1 MTSDR
6 PKKSFLILCTLR
18 IGDIL
23 LATPLM
29 RSLRKAYPDS
39 RIDVLVLKGMAG
51 VLEGNPDI
59 DGIIESPHRTTLW
72 TRLREWRSLWRRYTH
87 ALSPVSSDRA
97 RFYAFVAAP
106 QRLGFINS
114 HTSSFSRRLLTHTF
128 LFDDETQHTVP
139 HNLRLLEP
147 LGIPPDCTVVPPSA
161 KGTLPLPLHEKKYA
175 VVHPYP
181 KFTYKSWPLENWIQL
196 VREIQK
202 NALLVVLTGSCAP
215 DEMAV
220 VREISHHTT
229 ALNLAGTL
237 SLAETADLIRKAQFF
252 VGPDT
257 GITHMAA
264 ATGIPTLTLFGPT
277 NPVKWG
283 PWPATQDCAQQPW
296 HRQGSQ
302 HRGNVWI
309 IQGSGPC
316 VPCHQEGCDRHAL
329 SKSLCLENLPVSAV
343 LEIIQTLALQP

>member
-1 MTSDR
+1 MTSDL

-23 LATPLM
+23 LTTPLL

-39 RIDVLVLKGMAG
+39 RIDVLVLKGMAS

-59 DGIIESPHRTTLW
+59 DEIIETPHRTTLGS
-72 TRLREWRSLWRRYTH
+72 RIKEWRALWRRYTH

-97 RFYAFVAAP
+97 RLYAFVAAP
-106 QRLGFINS
+106 LRLGFINP
-114 HTSSFSRRLLTHTF
+114 HTSSLSRRLLTHAL
-128 LFDDETQHTVP
+128 LFDDETLHTVP

-147 LGIPPDCTVVPPSA
+147 LGIPPDCTVVPPTAGGSIPV
-161 KGTLPLPLHEKKYA
+161 LPKMYA
-175 VVHPYP
+175 VLHPYP
-181 KFTYKSWPLENWIQL
+181 KFTYKSWPLENWVTLIQEL
-196 VREIQK
+196 QK
-202 NALLVVLTGSCAP
+202 RSIPVVLTGSRALE
-215 DEMAV
+215 EMNV
-220 VREISHHTT
+220 VQEIARRTT
-229 ALNLAGTL
+229 ALNMAGTL
-237 SLAETADLIRKAQFF
+237 SLAETADLIQKAQFF

-283 PWPATQDCAQQPW
+283 PWPATQDCIQQPW

-302 HRGNVWI
+302 HQGNVWI

-316 VPCHQEGCDRHAL
+316 VPCHQEGCDRHPL
-329 SKSLCLENLPVSAV
+329 SKSQCLETLPVSAV
-343 LEIIQTLALQP
+343 LDIIQTLQFAS